1 MKLLDTDE
9 TIVIVTGSTEAAE
22 ARDRPLAVW
31 LRQEIDRRG
40 EGHAYRRAVIVGD
53 AGYLANDALQQ
64 NPTIAIGGP
73 GVNAVTHEFVGG
85 LPTVFSEGERVYV
98 QADFDGEVKRAGLW
112 GADAVATSEAV
123 DAFVVHGFLDDLL
136 RRIWRFRMELLA

>member
-1 MKLLDTDE
+1 MKLVDTDE

-22 ARDRPLAVW
+22 SRDRPLAVW

-40 EGHAYRRAVIVGD
+40 EGHTYRRAVIVGD
-53 AGYLANDALQQ
+53 AGYLANESLHQ

-73 GVNAVTHEFVGG
+73 GVNAVTHEFFSG
-85 LPTVFSEGERVYV
+85 LPTVFAEGERVYV
-98 QADFDGEVKRAGLW
+98 QADFESEVKRAGLW
-112 GADAVATSEAV
+112 GADARATSEAV